1 MSLLNDALRKRRAEQ
16 LSSAPR
22 PLKTAMFRLRP
33 RRLIPRARPA
43 FAAMALVVT
52 LVAAGWWWWTPGRA
66 ANRATVPMPAA
77 VSEETATAP
86 QAEQNADSAL
96 PQTAEAEATHTAD
109 RPNAPL
115 SGDTHSPVAPMMEE
129 KISAKSMQPLPS
141 PTKVPAGNGVQA
153 AGQAKNVPAARYG
166 SVPGQTQTVKPPE
179 KSSAAP
185 SQAENR
191 TASVTRLYRKGVAY
205 HRQGQMAE
213 AIAMYREVLKID
225 PDHFDTAFNLTSA
238 YLQTQAF
245 DKAYAMASDLYRKRP
260 QNPQVAL
267 NLAVSQIGVG
277 QPRQA
282 IALLDAM
289 AQYPRAPLYEIYFHK
304 GVAYRNIDEPDL
316 AVGWYQKAEQLNAG
330 DPRLLFN
337 MAVALDQDQQYE
349 AAVNYYLKFLQA
361 SKGDDHASHREVNG
375 RIRTLRAHLAA
386 YPDEKAKTQ

>member
-1 MSLLNDALRKRRAEQ
+1 MSLLNDALRKKRAEQ
-16 LSSAPR
+16 LSSAPK
-22 PLKTAMFRLRP
+22 PLKMAMFRLRP
-33 RRLIPRARPA
+33 RRLIPGARPA
-43 FAAMALVVT
+43 LAGMALVLT

-66 ANRATVPMPAA
+66 ANRAPEPIPTA
-77 VSEETATAP
+77 VSEPSATTP
-86 QAEQNADSAL
+86 RIEQNADSAL
-96 PQTAEAEATHTAD
+96 PQTAEAEATPA
-109 RPNAPL
+109 
-115 SGDTHSPVAPMMEE
+115 V
-129 KISAKSMQPLPS
+129 QPLPS
-141 PTKVPAGNGVQA
+141 QAKVPAGDGAQA
-153 AGQAKNVPAARYG
+153 TVQAKNVPAAGHG
-166 SVPGQTQTVKPPE
+166 SAPGPTQTVQPPK
-179 KSSAAP
+179 KSSATP
-185 SQAENR
+185 SRAENR
-191 TASVTRLYRKGVAY
+191 AASVTRLYRKGVAY
-205 HRQGQMAE
+205 HRQGQMAD
-213 AIAMYREVLKID
+213 AIAMYREVLKMD

-289 AQYPRAPLYEIYFHK
+289 VKDPSAPLYEVYFHI
-304 GVAYRNIDEPDL
+304 GVAYRNVDEPDL
-316 AVGWYQKAEQLNAG
+316 AVRWYQKAEQLNAG

-361 SKGDDHASHREVNG
+361 AKGDDHASQREVSG

-386 YPDEKAKTQ
+386 YPDERAKTQ

>member
-1 MSLLNDALRKRRAEQ
+1 M
-16 LSSAPR
+16 
-22 PLKTAMFRLRP
+22 
-33 RRLIPRARPA
+33 
-43 FAAMALVVT
+43 
-52 LVAAGWWWWTPGRA
+52 
-66 ANRATVPMPAA
+66 
-77 VSEETATAP
+77 
-86 QAEQNADSAL
+86 EQNADSAL
-96 PQTAEAEATHTAD
+96 PETAEAEATPVVE
-109 RPNAPL
+109 RLKAPP
-115 SGDTHSPVAPMMEE
+115 SGDIPIPVAPVIEE
-129 KISAKSMQPLPS
+129 KNSAKSMQRPPS
-141 PTKVPAGNGVQA
+141 PTKVPAGDGVQA
-153 AGQAKNVPAARYG
+153 TVQAKKVPAASHEHG
-166 SVPGQTQTVKPPE
+166 SVPGPTQTVQPPE

-185 SQAENR
+185 SRPDSRA
-191 TASVTRLYRKGVAY
+191 ASVTRLYRKGVDY
-205 HRQGQMAE
+205 HRQGQMAD

-289 AQYPRAPLYEIYFHK
+289 AEDPGAPLYEVYFHK

-316 AVGWYQKAEQLNAG
+316 AVRWYQKAEQLNAG

-337 MAVALDQDQQYE
+337 MAVALDQDQRYE

-361 SKGDDHASHREVNG
+361 AKGDDHASHREVSG

-386 YPDEKAKTQ
+386 CPDEKAKTQ

>member
-1 MSLLNDALRKRRAEQ
+1 MSLLNDALRKKKAEQ
-16 LSSAPR
+16 LSSAPK

-33 RRLIPRARPA
+33 RRVIPNARH
-43 FAAMALVVT
+43 ALAGMSLVLT

-66 ANRATVPMPAA
+66 ANRVPEPMPAA
-77 VSEETATAP
+77 VSEQPAAAP
-86 QAEQNADSAL
+86 QIEQNADTALHQSA
-96 PQTAEAEATHTAD
+96 QAEATHA
-109 RPNAPL
+109 
-115 SGDTHSPVAPMMEE
+115 V
-129 KISAKSMQPLPS
+129 QPPPS
-141 PTKVPAGNGVQA
+141 PAKVPAGDDGQA
-153 AGQAKNVPAARYG
+153 AVQAKNVPAAGHG
-166 SVPGQTQTVKPPE
+166 SAPGQKQTVQPPE

-185 SQAENR
+185 SRADNR
-191 TASVTRLYRKGVAY
+191 AASVTRLYRKGVAY
-205 HRQGQMAE
+205 HRQGQMAD

-260 QNPQVAL
+260 QNSQVAL

-289 AQYPRAPLYEIYFHK
+289 AKDPRAPLYEIYFHK

-337 MAVALDQDQQYE
+337 MAVALDQDQKYE

-361 SKGDDHASHREVNG
+361 SKGDDQANHREVSG